1 IVDNYRENG
10 KAIRLASPTGRAAKV
25 LSEATGH
32 EASTIHRLLEFVP
45 GLGFGYNEDNPI
57 DADLFIFDEMSMVD
71 LPLMRHLLR
80 AIPDHATVVLV
91 GDDAQIPSVGAGNV

>member
-1 IVDNYRENG
+1 MQGERGEPLTMIEDYDNGVEYTSKQMEAIKAAVCGGKFIVITGGPGSGKTTITRAIVDNYRENG

-45 GLGFGYNEDNPI
+45 
-57 DADLFIFDEMSMVD
+57 A
-71 LPLMRHLLR
+71 
-80 AIPDHATVVLV
+80 
-91 GDDAQIPSVGAGNV
+91 

>member
-1 IVDNYRENG
+1 MARQSGWRRRQVELRRFYPKPQDT
-10 KAIRLASPTGRAAKV
+10 K
-25 LSEATGH
+25 
-32 EASTIHRLLEFVP
+32 ASTIHRLLEFVP

-80 AIPDHATVVLV
+80 AIPDHATVVWL
-91 GDDAQIPSVGAGNV
+91 GMTLRYRQ